1 MAEPES
7 KRGGAG
13 GRGGPGPASSLL
25 GATGK
30 AGLDGRGVKR
40 ATFEDTASQDRL
52 SAPAWAKASIA
63 PTVTSW
69 QPSGPAEPPRPPPRE
84 ATGGVG
90 PPSAATRE
98 RLARPRKATRTIPPG
113 PPIEPSRGTRDGG
126 ADPRVQADT
135 ESMAGQAGPFDSN
148 RGGEP
153 QIPPG
158 MMLIS
163 EDELAEREA
172 EIEEAL
178 RQPYLEAAQ
187 KLGTALSQLELR
199 LRDDVVDLAAK
210 IASALVGRA
219 FELDRKLTLDVAQR
233 ALKLLGAIERVVVKC
248 SPLDA
253 ELLRAQ
259 LPDLARMEAGRNVE
273 VIVKPSDDIKPGGV
287 LMTFDGGVVDA
298 REEKRLERIVEA
310 VKSAMQDVDQ
320 RVAERAETLAK
331 EAQAHGDGVASGA
344 QRGADRGREP

>member
-1 MAEPES
+1 MAQPES
-7 KRGGAG
+7 KRGGG
-13 GRGGPGPASSLL
+13 GVRGGPGPASSLL
-25 GATGK
+25 GATG
-30 AGLDGRGVKR
+30 AGAVKR
-40 ATFEDTASQDRL
+40 ASFEDVPPHERL
-52 SAPAWAKASIA
+52 TAPAWAKATIA

-69 QPSGPAEPPRPPPRE
+69 QPTGPAEPPRPPPRE

-98 RLARPRKATRTIPPG
+98 RLARPRKVTRTVPPG
-113 PPIEPSRGTRDGG
+113 PPIEPSKGARGDAG
-126 ADPRVQADT
+126 AWGESRVQADT
-135 ESMAGQAGPFDSN
+135 ELMAGAPETA
-148 RGGEP
+148 RAGEP

-158 MMLIS
+158 MILIS
-163 EDELAEREA
+163 EEELAEREA

-178 RQPYLEAAQ
+178 RQPYLDAAE
-187 KLGTALSQLELR
+187 KLGLALVQLELR

-253 ELLRAQ
+253 DSLREQ
-259 LPDLARMEAGRNVE
+259 LPGLARMEAGRNVE
-273 VIVKPSDDIKPGGV
+273 VIVKPSDDIRPGGV

-310 VKSAMQDVDQ
+310 VKAAVQDVDQ
-320 RVAERAETLAK
+320 RVAERAELLAK
-331 EAQAHGDGVASGA
+331 EAGRQASEVAGTPEA
-344 QRGADRGREP
+344 EGGKKVGGPTP